1 MDVPEIPT
9 VCHHNLHAE
18 QNSIINGQAAES
30 GEKMKDWLPIAI
42 AVAAF
47 IFSIYS
53 FYLKELRK
61 KSELRYFE
69 SWDMHRSPYPS
80 ELDVD
85 KKDSFIDQV
94 TRDLV
99 PSIYLIYNI
108 VLTNVGTKSTK
119 KVKICFSNL
128 AELKILDEMKMR
140 LNIPPYLTWEPQTHP
155 KPRFERGFLEIE
167 SIEPNFTLILTCYL
181 FVGKN
186 KRIITFR
193 DIPHIQTISDGKKL
207 ASSAH
212 TLPFRE
218 GSMKELQRKLQNE
231 LEFILDKV

>member
-1 MDVPEIPT
+1 
-9 VCHHNLHAE
+9 
-18 QNSIINGQAAES
+18 
-30 GEKMKDWLPIAI
+30 MKVWLPIVI
-42 AVAAF
+42 SIAAF

-80 ELDVD
+80 ELDIN
-85 KKDSFIDQV
+85 KKNSLIDQV
-94 TRDLV
+94 VRNVV
-99 PSIYLIYNI
+99 PSLYLIYNI
-108 VLTNVGTKSTK
+108 VLTNVGTKSTN
-119 KVKICFSNL
+119 VIKICFSNL
-128 AELKILDEMKMR
+128 VELKILDEKQMR
-140 LNIPPYLTWEPQTHP
+140 LHFPPYLTWEPQSHP
-155 KPRFERGFLEIE
+155 KPRFEGKFLEIE
-167 SIEPNFTLILTCYL
+167 SIEPNFSLILTCYL
-181 FVGKN
+181 IVSKN

-193 DIPHIQTISDGKKL
+193 DIPHILTISDGKKL

-231 LEFILDKV
+231 LEFILEKA